1 MRMPAPYTV
10 WTQGAPRA
18 GGCFYTTL
26 PTEYHRYG
34 YRGFRGPVDASASQV
49 EKFNDMI
56 TGTCDVKANYVD
68 GDTITVTV
76 QVIEGSGINGQSAT
90 GHYDTW
96 TFEYD
101 VAGDGV
107 TPGNI
112 AIDISGATTAAEV
125 CALTLAALRTVLYGH
140 LTAEAGATTADF
152 VIVGKGP
159 HVSLSVSSAGVPIAP
174 QNVTPS
180 ADDVALQPRG
190 AQPGLIE
197 YRWPAAG
204 PVAAVVNDG
213 VESLWSNIAY

>member
-1 MRMPAPYTV
+1 MRMPKSYTSR
-10 WTQGAPRA
+10 TMNTALA
-18 GGCFYTTL
+18 GGCFYTTI
-26 PTEYHRYG
+26 PTQYHRYG
-34 YRGFRGPVDASASQV
+34 YRGFRGPIDVAADQR
-49 EKFNDMI
+49 ERFNSHV

-76 QVIEGSGINGQSAT
+76 QVIEGSGINGPAAI
-90 GHYDTW
+90 GHYDAW

-125 CALTLAALRTVLYGH
+125 CALTLAALRTVLHGY

-159 HVSLSVSSAGVPIAP
+159 HVLVSVASSGVPIAP
-174 QNVTPS
+174 ANVTMS
-180 ADDVALQPRG
+180 GDDVALQPRG
-190 AQPGLIE
+190 AQVGAIE
-197 YRWPAAG
+197 YRWPASG
-204 PVAAVVNDG
+204 PLNAVVNDG
-213 VESLWSNIAY
+213 VESLWSNLAI